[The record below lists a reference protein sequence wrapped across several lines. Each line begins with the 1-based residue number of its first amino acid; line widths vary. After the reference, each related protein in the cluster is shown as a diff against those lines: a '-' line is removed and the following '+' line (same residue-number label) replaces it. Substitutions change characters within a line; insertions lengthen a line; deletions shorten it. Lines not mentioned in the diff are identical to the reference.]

1 MDIVEFVE
9 KVCGIKLLE
18 YQKQLLR
25 EFVKL
30 SPNER
35 QNIVY
40 GRKGT
45 IRVMPGR
52 CQGKRAT
59 MLIFDDYM
67 GEAKDDSLK

>member
-9 KVCGIKLLE
+9 KVCCIELLE

-25 EFVKL
+25 EFEKRPTVEQK
-30 SPNER
+30 PH
-35 QNIVY
+35 
-40 GRKGT
+40 

-52 CQGKRAT
+52 LQGKRAT
-59 MLIFDDYM
+59 MRIFDDYM